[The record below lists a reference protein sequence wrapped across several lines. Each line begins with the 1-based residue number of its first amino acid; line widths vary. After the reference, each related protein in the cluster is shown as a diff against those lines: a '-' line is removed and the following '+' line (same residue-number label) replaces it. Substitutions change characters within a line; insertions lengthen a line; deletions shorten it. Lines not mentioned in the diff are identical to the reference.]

1 MNKTNLLIDQAVEIK
16 NGTTLDLRDLNQL
29 VADMILNGLSE
40 QRIKD
45 SATRIAHQ
53 RFDYELSKIDDMKHN
68 LTRSLTRLNRPIS
81 PLDL

>member
-29 VADMILNGLSE
+29 MADMRLDGLNE

-53 RFDYELSKIDDMKHN
+53 RFDYELSKINDMKQD

>member
-40 QRIKD
+40 DRIKD

-53 RFDYELSKIDDMKHN
+53 RFDYELSKIDDMKRN
-68 LTRSLTRLNRPIS
+68 LTRSLTRLNAPIS